1 MKFAETAGKESRK
14 HEGYETTCRSYG
26 CKALLGG
33 GNRLSNAPGTDVMSQ
48 GMRLECKGNAR
59 MLRTEKCPIQETFLE
74 RITKRKPLQWW
85 CCRNNNKPEQ
95 IQKREHIIGVGWV
108 GFLERNKANKR
119 HKRLKSNLSQNVTGE
134 TTIWKYPVKHTR
146 NKYVK
151 RSTWTSILYGS
162 IVL

>member
-48 GMRLECKGNAR
+48 GMRLECKRNAR

-74 RITKRKPLQWW
+74 RIPNGSQ
-85 CCRNNNKPEQ
+85 CSD
-95 IQKREHIIGVGWV
+95 GVV
-108 GFLERNKANKR
+108 
-119 HKRLKSNLSQNVTGE
+119 E
-134 TTIWKYPVKHTR
+134 TTTNLLFPSGMADHALR
-146 NKYVK
+146 
-151 RSTWTSILYGS
+151 LGS
-162 IVL
+162 YM